1 MELKG
6 TKINFLGDSIT
17 EGAGTSSHDKMYT
30 MLIEREYGAI
40 CQNYGIGGT
49 RIARQKNAS
58 AEEKFDRDFVSRVP
72 EMDADADI
80 VVVFGGTND
89 FGHGDAPIGTMSD
102 RTPYTFYGAL
112 HCLYTAL
119 IEKYPGVPIA
129 VLTPLHRITEDIPT
143 GDNKP
148 APVGTLKE
156 YVNIIREVAEYYSL
170 PVLDLFKESGLQPKI
185 PVIQQKYVPDGLH
198 PNDDGNAI
206 LAHKIARFLET
217 L

>member
-17 EGAGTSSHDKMYT
+17 EGAGTSSHDKMFT

-49 RIARQKNAS
+49 RIARQKTPT
-58 AEEKFDRDFVSRVP
+58 EEKWDRDFISRVP
-72 EMDADADI
+72 EMDNDADI

-89 FGHGDAPIGTMSD
+89 FGHGDAPLGTMSD

-119 IEKYPGVPIA
+119 IEKYPGVPIV

-148 APVGTLKE
+148 APVGTLKKN
-156 YVNIIREVAEYYSL
+156 VKIKREVAA
-170 PVLDLFKESGLQPKI
+170 
-185 PVIQQKYVPDGLH
+185 
-198 PNDDGNAI
+198 N
-206 LAHKIARFLET
+206 
-217 L
+217 

>member
-17 EGAGTSSHDKMYT
+17 EGAGTSSHDKMFT

-49 RIARQKNAS
+49 RIARQKTPT
-58 AEEKFDRDFVSRVP
+58 EEKWDRDFISRVP

-119 IEKYPGVPIA
+119 IEKYPDVPIV

-198 PNDDGNAI
+198 PNDAGSEI
-206 LAHKIARFLET
+206 LAHKIARFLEM